1 MSTDTK
7 PGDLQETTDQPKFV
21 SPGSRDKYL
30 SSLIESNA
38 MKTGKSVRDY
48 VFSVYGITYLEGLG
62 PVPCF
67 IEEERYLQ
75 EDAIKSYHGN
85 IEEFIKHLRSYTN
98 LVDSPGNRKLIGVF
112 YREKLIESEEDK
124 LFTKWDIKTVG
135 PRLVSGF
142 I

>member
-7 PGDLQETTDQPKFV
+7 PGDLQDTTDQPRLTT
-21 SPGSRDKYL
+21 PGSRDRYL
-30 SSLIESNA
+30 SSLIETNA
-38 MKTGKSVRDY
+38 AKQGKSANDY
-48 VFSVYGITYLEGLG
+48 VFSIYGITYLEGLG

-67 IEEERYLQ
+67 ISEERYLQ
-75 EDAIKSYHGN
+75 EDAIKSYHGCV
-85 IEEFIKHLRSYTN
+85 EDFVRHLRSYID
-98 LVDSPGNRKLIGVF
+98 LIDGQKERKLIGVF

-124 LFTKWDIKTVG
+124 LFTKWDLRTVG